1 MMGVIVVVYAAFS
14 RTESENEIMCKQG
27 MPEATAIF
35 RVEAAGQAYSQ
46 TNEIV
51 CLGGNV
57 NQNAD
62 RSIDVDRRIPNT

>member
-1 MMGVIVVVYAAFS
+1 M
-14 RTESENEIMCKQG
+14 
-27 MPEATAIF
+27 F
-35 RVEAAGQAYSQ
+35 RVEATDQVYNQ

-62 RSIDVDRRIPNT
+62 GSIDDVDRRIPNA